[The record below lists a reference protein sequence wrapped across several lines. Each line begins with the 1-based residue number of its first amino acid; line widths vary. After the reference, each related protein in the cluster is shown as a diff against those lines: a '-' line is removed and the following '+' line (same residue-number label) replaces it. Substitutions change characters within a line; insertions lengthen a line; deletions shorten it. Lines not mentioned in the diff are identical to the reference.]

1 MNPATH
7 QYTDDFAKGKP
18 GNATEVLLLFTADY
32 AQYFVP
38 INQAPYSALSALED
52 VVQDALSP
60 ERSAMETLLSALQE
74 LRDSSPTHFHY
85 DIYSL
90 QYEIIRKRLPKC
102 TQDFSAIK
110 KKKKKRQRPPQPQ
123 TDAKWPTA
131 KAPAKAKRASQPDA
145 KRPKKAIGKF
155 TVGKHLPPGDPIGK
169 FTVGK
174 HLSAALNSSLI
185 LETSASTGTPA
196 VIPNLN
202 QQLAQAQQTIQ
213 RMQHEQQ
220 QMTIAKQQRTDT
232 APPSDTSIP
241 KTQVNEQG
249 GDDTVVET
257 GQK

>member
-38 INQAPYSALSALED
+38 INQDPYSALSALED

-60 ERSAMETLLSALQE
+60 ERSAMETHFTALQE
-74 LRDSSPTHFHY
+74 LRDSSPTHFHF

-145 KRPKKAIGKF
+145 KRLKKAIGKF
-155 TVGKHLPPGDPIGK
+155 TVGKHL
-169 FTVGK
+169 
-174 HLSAALNSSLI
+174 SAVLKSSLI